1 MATLEPGKAVEVT
14 RDKIMR
20 FTQSD
25 GTVRQTLSKSL
36 TQNPPQHT
44 EYGRDAAN

>member
-14 RDKIMR
+14 RSNIMW
-20 FTQSD
+20 FTQSN
-25 GTVRQTLSKSL
+25 GTVRKTLKKSI